1 MLQITDAAETALR
14 RIRLESDVPQD
25 ATVRIG
31 PIATADGVAG
41 IGFAFTDGPETG
53 DQRISEVEDFQV
65 YLAPE
70 LAGRL
75 KEAAL
80 EVTADLEGITLQLR
94 TQDQLND
101 SAARAA
107 PAGPE

>member
-14 RIRLESDVPQD
+14 RIRLETDVPED

-31 PIATADGVAG
+31 PISTPDGVVG
-41 IGFAFTDGPETG
+41 IGFAVTDGPETG
-53 DQRISEVEDFQV
+53 DQKISATEDFQV

-70 LAGRL
+70 LARRL

-80 EVTADLEGITLQLR
+80 EVTADMEGITLQLR
-94 TQDQLND
+94 TQDQLNGSD
-101 SAARAA
+101 TPRL
-107 PAGPE
+107 PGGP

>member
-14 RIRLESDVPQD
+14 RIRLESDVPED
-25 ATVRIG
+25 ATVRTG
-31 PIATADGVAG
+31 PISTAEGVVG

-53 DQRISEVEDFQV
+53 DQRISETEDFQV

-75 KEAAL
+75 TGAAL
-80 EVTADLEGITLQLR
+80 EVTADMEGITLQLR
-94 TQDQLND
+94 TPDELNG
-101 SAARAA
+101 SAMPRLRG
-107 PAGPE
+107 GP

>member
-1 MLQITDAAETALR
+1 MLKITDAAETALR
-14 RIRLESDVPQD
+14 RIRLETDVPQD

-31 PIATADGVAG
+31 PISTDDGVVG

-53 DQRISEVEDFQV
+53 DQKISETEDFQV

-80 EVTADLEGITLQLR
+80 EVTADMEGITLQLR
-94 TQDQLND
+94 TRDQLNGSD
-101 SAARAA
+101 TPRLRG
-107 PAGPE
+107 GP

>member
-1 MLQITDAAETALR
+1 MLQMTDAAETALR

-31 PIATADGVAG
+31 PISTGDGVVG
-41 IGFAFTDGPETG
+41 IGFAFTDGPQTG
-53 DQRISEVEDFQV
+53 DQKISVTDDFQV

-75 KEAAL
+75 QQAAL
-80 EVTADLEGITLQLR
+80 EVTADMEGITLQLR
-94 TQDQLND
+94 TQDQLNG
-101 SAARAA
+101 STTPRL
-107 PAGPE
+107 PGGP